1 MVQRS
6 KRTMSAAKAE
16 EMQRELRAFHWKVRG
31 WCSEVPIG
39 WTIYVSLDNLNSALL
54 LTDGQLQA
62 ARDGAAYHWPPGR
75 NGLE

>member
-1 MVQRS
+1 MIQRS

-39 WTIYVSLDNLNSALL
+39 ETVYVSLDNLNSALL

-62 ARDGAAYHWPPGR
+62 AKDGAAYQWSPGR

>member
-1 MVQRS
+1 MIQRS

-39 WTIYVSLDNLNSALL
+39 ETVYVSLDNLNSALL

-62 ARDGAAYHWPPGR
+62 ARDGAAYQWPPGQ